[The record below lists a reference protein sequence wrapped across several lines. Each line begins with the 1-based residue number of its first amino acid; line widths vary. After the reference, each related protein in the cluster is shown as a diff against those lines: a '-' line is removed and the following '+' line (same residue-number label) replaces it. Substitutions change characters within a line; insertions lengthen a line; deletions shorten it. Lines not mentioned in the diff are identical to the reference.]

1 MALTKE
7 KKEKVVGE
15 VVELLSNSK
24 MTVIASYK
32 GTAVKDMQRLRR
44 ESNKNKTTVKVIK
57 NRLVL
62 QALKKVEKLKD
73 SKVDQL
79 EGMLVYAFNPE
90 DEVAPAQ
97 NLADFAKTNPTLSF
111 IGAISEEGNWLDA
124 NEVQTLASLPS
135 KEVLIGNVVSLLGS
149 PIGSIIAGSSSQ
161 LPSILAG
168 LEAKLA

>member
-24 MTVIASYK
+24 MTVIASYQ

-44 ESNKNKTTVKVIK
+44 VSYENKTTVKVIK

-73 SKVDQL
+73 SEVGQL

-111 IGAISEEGNWLDA
+111 IGAISEEGNWLDS

-135 KEVLIGNVVSLLGS
+135 KEVLISNVVSLLGS
-149 PIGSIIAGSSSQ
+149 PISSVISGVNSQ
-161 LPSILAG
+161 LPSILSG